1 MSRHDLR
8 YFDSLG
14 QGWFGWIVRG
24 RVRKTEAGGSFEK
37 SKDQPVIVS
46 MLKEEANV
54 DEKRT
59 FLEETHFAARYS
71 FVPEDTV
78 NLGRIT
84 KRDGSEN
91 VVELIGICLETPPF
105 LAIYEECHQGD
116 LKTFLLN
123 SRGNTIFKFIL
134 YYNIINYNFN
144 RGCILS

>member
-1 MSRHDLR
+1 MSRQDLR

-24 RVRKTEAGGSFEK
+24 RHRRTEEGGSFEK

-59 FLEETHFAARYS
+59 FLEETRFAAQYS
-71 FVPEDTV
+71 FVPEDAV

-91 VVELIGICLETPPF
+91 VVRLIGICLETPPF
-105 LAIYEECHQGD
+105 LAIYEECPQGD

-123 SRGNTIFKFIL
+123 SRGKTI
-134 YYNIINYNFN
+134 
-144 RGCILS
+144 